1 MAALGLVAKMDIL
14 RNDKNRGWE
23 VLWNEWDELQKK
35 DIKRPLKMKD
45 QPGPG
50 RRQTITKNPD
60 AKGIHEYLPLISIF
74 FSHMARPET
83 TVTLALGS
91 NLNDRESYL
100 QKALDALRTI
110 AVTPIR
116 KSKVYETAPVCP
128 GPQGKYLNLC
138 VRFATRLDPRAL
150 LAFCR
155 ETEERLGRQERP
167 RWAAREID
175 IDILAFG
182 REILQEENLT
192 LPHPSILDRQFV
204 LVPLMDLDPDYVL
217 PGFNETVSRQLDRC
231 LAVQGRQDVV
241 EYRPLPAASV
251 SIPERVRYVAVEG
264 VIGVGKSTLVKALS
278 ERMGCMPVYEEFENN
293 PFLSDF
299 YKDKN
304 RYAFQTQVFFF
315 LSRYRQIRELFQQ
328 QDLFRPQIISDYMF
342 AKDKIFAALNL
353 DENEVALYYKFA
365 DLMERDLVK
374 PDYAVYLQADTKT
387 LMQRIRMRDRAYER
401 NIDEAYI
408 DSLNRAYNTYF
419 HYYTGSPLLIIN
431 TNNIDFVRN
440 PQDLDLLV
448 ELISK
453 VPEGVTYFSPTSMG
467 KK

>member
-1 MAALGLVAKMDIL
+1 
-14 RNDKNRGWE
+14 
-23 VLWNEWDELQKK
+23 
-35 DIKRPLKMKD
+35 
-45 QPGPG
+45 
-50 RRQTITKNPD
+50 
-60 AKGIHEYLPLISIF
+60 
-74 FSHMARPET
+74 MARPET
-83 TVTLALGS
+83 LVTLALGS
-91 NLNDRESYL
+91 NLADRESYL
-100 QKALDALRTI
+100 QKALDALRSI
-110 AVTPIR
+110 AISPIK
-116 KSKVYETAPVCP
+116 KSKVYETAPVGP

-138 VRFATRLDPRAL
+138 VRFSTRLDPKSL
-150 LAFCR
+150 LNFCG
-155 ETEERLGRQERP
+155 ETEIKLGRQARE
-167 RWAAREID
+167 RWAPREID
-175 IDILAFG
+175 LDILAYG
-182 REILQEENLT
+182 REIMQEEGLT

-204 LVPLMDLDPDYVL
+204 LIPLIDLDPDFIL
-217 PGFNETVSRQLDRC
+217 PGFTETVSRQLDRC
-231 LAVQGRQDVV
+231 LAVQGRQDVT
-241 EYRPLPAASV
+241 EYRPMPATAASL
-251 SIPERVRYVAVEG
+251 PERIRYVAVEG
-264 VIGVGKSTLVKALS
+264 VIGAGKTTLVKALS

-299 YKDKN
+299 YKDKD

-328 QDLFRPQIISDYMF
+328 QDLFHPQIISDYMF
-342 AKDKIFAALNL
+342 AKDKIFATLNL

-401 NIDEAYI
+401 NIDESYI
-408 DSLNRAYNTYF
+408 DALNQAYNTYF
-419 HYYTGSPLLIIN
+419 HYYSASPLLIIN

-448 ELISK
+448 ELIGK